1 MLNANKLLIFLLT
14 ICGAA
19 IAQSSGTVS
28 SLPKPAGVKEVQVP
42 FSSLKPSATF
52 KIGGT
57 ADWVLVTDD
66 SVWITGSKPY
76 SVQRIDPA
84 TNKVVAKVRLPGQA
98 CSGLA
103 SGFGTIW
110 VPLCGKKPSLARMQE
125 SQPVATAFGSSAIP
139 RAHSVESIRPRI
151 QCGRRFQFHRAPI
164 THFSARAQS
173 GSRDSRATSWSQLML
188 RRAECLPRFLSDRS
202 HGF

>member
-110 VPLCGKKPSLARMQE
+110 VPLCGKKPSLARID
-125 SQPVATAFGSSAIP
+125 SQTNKISASLPIGPAGPEAGITASGDSIWLVSDTKGTLSRIDPATNTVRQKISIP
-139 RAHSVESIRPRI
+139 P
-151 QCGRRFQFHRAPI
+151 
-164 THFSARAQS
+164 
-173 GSRDSRATSWSQLML
+173 
-188 RRAECLPRFLSDRS
+188 
-202 HGF
+202 